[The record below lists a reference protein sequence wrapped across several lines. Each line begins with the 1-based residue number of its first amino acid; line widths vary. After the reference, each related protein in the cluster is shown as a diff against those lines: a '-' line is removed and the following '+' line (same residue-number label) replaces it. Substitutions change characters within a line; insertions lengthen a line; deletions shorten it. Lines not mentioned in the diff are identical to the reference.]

1 MNYEFYFLKC
11 LQINN
16 VCMFSQSLNIQ
27 LINVVLDYSTVAVL
41 FVIGVGLQ
49 T

>member
-1 MNYEFYFLKC
+1 MSACFLS
-11 LQINN
+11 LS
-16 VCMFSQSLNIQ
+16 VDLNIQ